1 MLNLYQRGQ
10 INRTRV
16 RDQDLKKCKLA
27 LWFCIL
33 EDGIFKYVSPVS
45 YSNIIADC
53 KIQMSVILNLIV
65 LFFITD
71 ISATNKAKKAVIKK
85 KK

>member
-1 MLNLYQRGQ
+1 M
-10 INRTRV
+10 V
-16 RDQDLKKCKLA
+16 RNQDLKKCKLA
-27 LWFCIL
+27 LWFCIH
-33 EDGIFKYVSPVS
+33 EGGIFKYVSPVS

-71 ISATNKAKKAVIKK
+71 IPATNKAKKAVIK
-85 KK
+85 